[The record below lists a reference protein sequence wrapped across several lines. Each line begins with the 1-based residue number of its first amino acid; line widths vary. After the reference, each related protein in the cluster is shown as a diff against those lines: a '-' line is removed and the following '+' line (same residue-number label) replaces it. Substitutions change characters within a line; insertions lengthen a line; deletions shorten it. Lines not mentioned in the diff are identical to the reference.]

1 MHTRYFSTLISLL
14 LQGFDRLITTNI
26 QLSLAYI
33 TLDVSSLKCSG
44 RMNNW
49 APSKVWG
56 HSVHKQSPKQISTT
70 SSLSLRGKNST
81 CILQL
86 ILQCVLQKYRSTV
99 HCTLHDVLYTGRTVH
114 RAYCTLAVG
123 RSAGEPV
130 HRAHCCGSCVC
141 AEGGGG
147 LLLRMRHLSRKGA
160 TAVNSI

>member
-81 CILQL
+81 CILQF

-114 RAYCTLAVG
+114 RAYCTLAVVLESRFTG
-123 RSAGEPV
+123 PIAVGPVCVRRGEG
-130 HRAHCCGSCVC
+130 ASYYACV
-141 AEGGGG
+141 
-147 LLLRMRHLSRKGA
+147 
-160 TAVNSI
+160 T